1 MRLDLKTLIDEAD
14 ATTIKH
20 FDLIGNFQTL
30 IIFSGKNTITVFNY
44 DTNLFNIQKSKQLT
58 IQYTDDDSDDES

>member
-44 DTNLFNIQKSKQLT
+44 DTNLFNIQKSK
-58 IQYTDDDSDDES
+58 